1 MMTDSDPMRQRLLA
15 AFQVELEDHASALN
29 ADLMALED
37 NPPADERARILEEL
51 FRAAHSLKGAARA
64 VNLRVIEVVTH
75 GMEDVLASLARA
87 DGDFAPQAFDT
98 LFLAVDF
105 IVESMAAA
113 LENKN
118 LEAGRIDAL
127 LNSLHQT
134 AAGLDSTQK
143 PKPAPVTQNQDKP
156 GPKPSPR
163 QEAAPQGAPPTS
175 APLASAQDWGLLDDD
190 DEPDSGNDED
200 LWAFSEKQ
208 HPPETEKDAALSQG
222 LAFKPSDGTSGEPL
236 PENIGQPPAPSAVP
250 ARRQDATGQTKDP
263 APVASSGQPPATPDM
278 DGAPVGVYARPAS
291 GNAEETIRVRTAK
304 LDALMAHLGELMV
317 ARMGA
322 RQGLARLL
330 EQSRQIWRMQREW
343 SRFAPLINRVLG
355 QSAGNSGMASLA
367 AHLKKHGENLS
378 RLNAQMQEIS
388 SRFAAD
394 HDRLA
399 LASQELQDGVRR
411 ARMLPVSTLFD
422 QFPRMVRD
430 LARQLGKEVKLA
442 ISGEHTEVDR
452 KVLEAVKDS
461 LVHLVRNAV
470 DHGIEPPQ
478 AREDAGKP
486 RCATIWLRAEQQ
498 GAAIVIDV
506 ADDGRGMDT
515 KKLVAK
521 AAEKG
526 VITKAQAGQFTDE
539 EALELIFISGFSTH
553 NEISDISGRGVGL
566 DVVRESLKQLQGMI
580 QVETEPGEGT
590 LFTLTMP
597 LSLAT
602 SQVLLVKTAGQT
614 VALPTLGVERILEV
628 APRSI
633 GTVEGK
639 PAVTVE
645 GRPLPLLSLAR
656 ILEFLTP
663 DEPDPDFSGSRIP
676 VVVCALAEKRFALV
690 VDSFGSTQEVV
701 IKSLGRQLARV
712 RFVAG
717 GAILGDGRVVVI
729 LSLADL
735 AKARPDETA
744 TRTYLSCAQM
754 KQARRV
760 LVADASL
767 ASRSLLK
774 GLLENAGLMA
784 HTAAD
789 TLSAKDFL
797 ARRGADLL
805 LARADQPEIAVKEL
819 AAALRSQPDKFEA
832 PLVLLV
838 HNFDERARIAGL
850 HAGADAFV
858 ARDRGGPQA
867 ILDAVQRLLGR

>member
-1 MMTDSDPMRQRLLA
+1 MTDSDPMRRRLLA
-15 AFQVELEDHASALN
+15 AFQVELLDHASALN
-29 ADLMALED
+29 ADLMALEES
-37 NPPADERARILEEL
+37 PPAEERARILEEL

-75 GMEDVLASLARA
+75 SMEDVLASLARV
-87 DGDFAPQAFDT
+87 DGDFAALSFDT
-98 LFLAVDF
+98 LFAAVDF
-105 IVESMAAA
+105 IEESMAAA
-113 LENKN
+113 LEGRS
-118 LEAGRIDAL
+118 LEAGRIDGL
-127 LNSLHQT
+127 LDSLHRA
-134 AAGLDSTQK
+134 AAGAASDHKAKAPPAAKAQTQAESQARPAQGQK
-143 PKPAPVTQNQDKP
+143 PQA
-156 GPKPSPR
+156 
-163 QEAAPQGAPPTS
+163 S
-175 APLASAQDWGLLDDD
+175 APLAAAQDWGLLDDD
-190 DEPDSGNDED
+190 GDDAGTGDE
-200 LWAFSEKQ
+200 LWAFSEKEKVAA
-208 HPPETEKDAALSQG
+208 PPLNTAPE
-222 LAFKPSDGTSGEPL
+222 PSPQIRPEPS
-236 PENIGQPPAPSAVP
+236 PEQAEQPPVSSAVP
-250 ARRQDATGQTKDP
+250 ARRQDNP
-263 APVASSGQPPATPDM
+263 ARQNDSSPAASSSQPPAPAADR
-278 DGAPVGVYARPAS
+278 DGISAGGHIRPAP
-291 GNAEETIRVRTAK
+291 GHAEETIRVRTAK

-322 RQGLARLL
+322 RQGVLRLL

-343 SRFAPLINRVLG
+343 SRFAPLMNRFAARA
-355 QSAGNSGMASLA
+355 AGSPDGAALT
-367 AHLKKHGENLS
+367 AHLKKHGESLS
-378 RLNAQMQEIS
+378 RLNQQMQEIS

-452 KVLEAVKDS
+452 KVLDAVKDS

-470 DHGIEPPQ
+470 DHGIEPPGE
-478 AREDAGKP
+478 REAAGKP

-515 KKLVAK
+515 KRLSARAV
-521 AAEKG
+521 EKG
-526 VITKAQAGQFTDE
+526 AMTSARAEQLTEE

-553 NEISDISGRGVGL
+553 DKVSDISGRGIGL

-614 VALPTLGVERILEV
+614 VALPTLGVERILE
-628 APRSI
+628 ADPKSI
-633 GTVEGK
+633 GTVETK
-639 PAVTVE
+639 PAITVG
-645 GRPLPLLSLAR
+645 GRPLPLLSLAK
-656 ILEFLTP
+656 ILEFASP
-663 DEPDPDFSGSRIP
+663 HEPDPAVGGAKVP
-676 VVVCALAEKRFALV
+676 VVVCSLAEKRFALV
-690 VDSFGSTQEVV
+690 VEGFGSTQEVV

-712 RFVAG
+712 RYVAG
-717 GAILGDGRVVVI
+717 GALLGDGRVVVI

-744 TRTYLSCAQM
+744 ARTYRPASRM
-754 KQARRV
+754 HESFRV
-760 LVADASL
+760 LVADSSL

-774 GLLENAGLMA
+774 GLLENAGLTA
-784 HTAAD
+784 HTAPD
-789 TLSAKDFL
+789 TPSARDFL

-805 LARADQPEIAVKEL
+805 IVRADQPEMAVREL
-819 AAALRSQPDKFEA
+819 ATALRSQPGKSEA

-838 HNFDERARIAGL
+838 QNFDEKARIAGL
-850 HAGADAFV
+850 HDGADAFV

-867 ILDAVQRLLGR
+867 ILDEVKRLLGLIG